1 MSSEAISGIGT
12 KFYRWSPNSSE
23 WQAIAEV
30 VSIGGPSKSRD
41 TIEVTSFDSE
51 DGYKE
56 FIGSLRDAGAINLTL
71 NYRRD
76 TYEIMNDDFESELR
90 QNYKIV
96 LPDTEETTFEFEG
109 LVTELPLNVALDDK
123 ISVETVIKVSGKVA
137 LYDGSSGA

>member
-1 MSSEAISGIGT
+1 MSSQAISGIGT